1 MIGVVVTRTAL
12 FMGVDKSK
20 PLKNASILIAMPKSE
35 HSIIRPQS
43 LGSIFSFGPM
53 KEILQNNM
61 AAPRTLSIIKPKGL
75 IYIGITPLA
84 MVWFNP

>member
-35 HSIIRPQS
+35 HSITLPQS
-43 LGSIFSFGPM
+43 FHSILSLGPK
-53 KEILQNNM
+53 KEILQNKM
-61 AAPRTLSIIKPKGL
+61 VAPNTLSIIKPKGV

-84 MVWFNP
+84 IVWFNP

>member
-12 FMGVDKSK
+12 FIGVDKSK

-35 HSIIRPQS
+35 HSNTRPQS
-43 LGSIFSFGPM
+43 LNSIFSFGPM

-61 AAPRTLSIIKPKGL
+61 EAPKTLSMIKPKGL
-75 IYIGITPLA
+75 IYKGITPLA